1 MSRRLVVLLAL
12 AVCLTAVYAAPSSAW
27 ALAFSG
33 QPLEVGA
40 APQGVAVG
48 DFNCDGIRDLV
59 TANHDANTVSVLLG
73 NGTGGVA
80 VKADFPTGLNPS
92 SVAVGDFNGDGVS
105 DLITTD

>member
-1 MSRRLVVLLAL
+1 MKRSAWFPVSLCLVCFCRLGGVMSRRLVVLLAL

-59 TANHDANTVSVLLG
+59 TLVASGGIGRGPGVGHDG
-73 NGTGGVA
+73 
-80 VKADFPTGLNPS
+80 
-92 SVAVGDFNGDGVS
+92 
-105 DLITTD
+105 